1 MDHLIDEDL
10 NELRQLAC
18 MIMKSATTPARLVTL
33 ESRGQSHDDALWAE
47 LAQSGVTSVALPA
60 EVGGMGFD
68 LTAIA
73 VVLREQ
79 GYHVAPLPLWTS
91 MIAHRLLAETDLDGY
106 MTLLEAA
113 ATGDVRTTIALE
125 ERPGGNL
132 RAPAMSATESAG
144 SDWLLNGT
152 KIAVPYSDTATHV
165 LVSAMTPNGAGV
177 FLIDQA
183 ATGVTWTHSAV
194 TSRGKVGR
202 LELADVPAIAVGS
215 VGGEQLDRLIRES
228 RIALAAVLVGVAR
241 GALKLTA
248 GYVSEREQFGRP
260 IGSFQSLQHQLAD
273 SSIAIDAAELV
284 LAQALTEPQNE
295 SAALVAIWWG
305 RTAAEDTVYRCQHVH
320 GGIGV
325 DVDYPIHRF
334 FLWGRQYAL
343 TLGNGE
349 TDLENLSELLLA
361 AEVAA

>member
-10 NELRQLAC
+10 RELRQLARL
-18 MIMKSATTPARLVTL
+18 IMKPATTPARLVSL
-33 ESRGQSHDDALWAE
+33 ESRGQAHDEALWTE
-47 LAQSGVTSVALPA
+47 LAQAGVTSVALPA

-68 LTAIA
+68 LTAVA

-79 GYHVAPLPLWTS
+79 GHHVAPLPLWTS
-91 MIAHRLLAETDLDGY
+91 MIAHRRLAETDLDAH
-106 MTLLEAA
+106 MPLLERA

-125 ERPGGNL
+125 ERAGGDLL
-132 RAPAMSATESAG
+132 RPTVLASATGDGWELS
-144 SDWLLNGT
+144 GT

-165 LVSAMTPNGAGV
+165 LVSANTPSGAGV
-177 FLIDQA
+177 FLIDATA
-183 ATGVTWTHSAV
+183 AGVTWTHSAV
-194 TSRGKVGR
+194 TSRGTVAR
-202 LELADVPAIAVGS
+202 LDLASVAAVAVGTAGDS
-215 VGGEQLDRLIRES
+215 GLATLIRES

-241 GALKLTA
+241 GALELTA

-284 LAQALTEPQNE
+284 LAQALTEPASE
-295 SAALVAIWWG
+295 SNALVASWWG
-305 RTAAEDTVYRCQHVH
+305 RTSAEDTVYRCQHVH

-334 FLWGRQYAL
+334 FLWGRQFAL
-343 TLGNGE
+343 TLGNAE
-349 TDLENLSELLLA
+349 TDLDHLSTLLIP
-361 AEVAA
+361 AEVVR

>member
-91 MIAHRLLAETDLDGY
+91 MIAHRRLAENDLDTF
-106 MTLLEAA
+106 MTLLEGA
-113 ATGDVRTTIALE
+113 ATGEVRTTIALE
-125 ERPGGNL
+125 ER
-132 RAPAMSATESAG
+132 AG
-144 SDWLLNGT
+144 ADLFTPTVTAVAEGDGWVLNGT

-165 LVSAMTPNGAGV
+165 LVSAATPNGARV
-177 FLIDQA
+177 FLIDA
-183 ATGVTWTHSAV
+183 AADGVTWTHSAV
-194 TSRGKVGR
+194 TSRGKIGR
-202 LELADVPAIAVGS
+202 LELASVAGVAIGADAELAALV
-215 VGGEQLDRLIRES
+215 RES
-228 RIALAAVLVGVAR
+228 RIALAAVLVGIAR
-241 GALKLTA
+241 GALKLTS

-284 LAQALTEPQNE
+284 LAQALTEPENE
-295 SAALVAIWWG
+295 SAALVASWWG
-305 RTAAEDTVYRCQHVH
+305 RTSAEDTVYRCQHVH

-334 FLWGRQYAL
+334 FLWGRQFAL
-343 TLGNGE
+343 TLGNVE
-349 TDLENLSELLLA
+349 TDLEALSGVLIPG
-361 AEVAA
+361 EVAA